1 MERKYKKKRKRNLK
15 TETENVHTTILTGT
29 VVFFISTRF
38 YTLIYVYIL
47 SYKNRQDIA
56 DIQLMKM
63 TGISAFYILASL
75 ARPPPHSDL
84 ISKKIQIG
92 GREKNGL

>member
-63 TGISAFYILASL
+63 TGIFAFYILASL